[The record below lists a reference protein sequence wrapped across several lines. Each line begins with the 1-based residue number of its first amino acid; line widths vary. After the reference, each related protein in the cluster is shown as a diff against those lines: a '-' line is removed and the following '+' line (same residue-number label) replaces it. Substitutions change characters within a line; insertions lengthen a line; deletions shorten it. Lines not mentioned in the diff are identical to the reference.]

1 MTSTENYSKSL
12 RRRMRV
18 LFSPLRSTLLVAAVV
33 FAVVLNIMLVR
44 NGGQPEWVGPLS
56 VVPLLAFAG
65 WTLATDYSQR
75 RAERAKQD

>member
-1 MTSTENYSKSL
+1 
-12 RRRMRV
+12 MRV
-18 LFSPLRSTLLVAAVV
+18 LFSPLRSTLLVVAVV
-33 FAVVLNIMLVR
+33 FAVVLNVMFIR
-44 NGGQPEWVGPLS
+44 NGGQPEWIGALS